1 MTPIRANIVGPP
13 DVATRI
19 SASMAALPLR
29 GLGLGLRKFR
39 DVLAG
44 VLKGDEL
51 ATARQRYRLFEMSL
65 PPAISHSRAVAV
77 PNPNLA

>member
-19 SASMAALPLR
+19 KGLHCRLPFC
-29 GLGLGLRKFR
+29 GLVFGPWQLR

-44 VLKGDEL
+44 ILKGDEG
-51 ATARQRYRLFEMSL
+51 ATARQRYWIIERPFPTTL
-65 PPAISHSRAVAV
+65 SH
-77 PNPNLA
+77 